1 MKHFQK
7 KSSCKKRHAL
17 IIKSYKQVKRKI
29 KTIPLVNVSLSFL
42 LINSNVY
49 QLGYSSF
56 QSLCQTSFFLPTNKK
71 NIDKYDQTEGG
82 KGIQS
87 IYQEDQNMEN
97 IQKESTM
104 KCEKVIWK
112 IYLQPGHCLFIKT
125 ALGLESHLPFRFFL

>member
-7 KSSCKKRHAL
+7 KSSFKKRHAL

-56 QSLCQTSFFLPTNKK
+56 QSLCQTSFLLPTNKK
-71 NIDKYDQTEGG
+71 NIDKYD
-82 KGIQS
+82 
-87 IYQEDQNMEN
+87 
-97 IQKESTM
+97 
-104 KCEKVIWK
+104 
-112 IYLQPGHCLFIKT
+112 
-125 ALGLESHLPFRFFL
+125 